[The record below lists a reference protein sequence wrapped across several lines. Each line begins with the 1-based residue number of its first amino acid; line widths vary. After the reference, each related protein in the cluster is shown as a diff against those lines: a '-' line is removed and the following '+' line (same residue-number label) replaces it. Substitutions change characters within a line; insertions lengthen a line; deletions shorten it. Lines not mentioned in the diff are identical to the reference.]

1 MKILSKY
8 LTTVGVASILG
19 LSTAATAATDLTM
32 YYPVAVGGSLTKIVD
47 GMVDKFE
54 AQNPDINVNAIYA
67 GNYNDARV
75 KALAALQSG
84 SPAQLSVMFSI
95 DLHELRNLEA
105 IVAFDDVVSTNE
117 EREWLNSFYPA
128 LMENGKADGK
138 TWGVPFQRSTIV
150 MYYNKDMFRAAGLD
164 PEMPPTS
171 WEEFISM
178 GKKLTTKD
186 DSGTVQQWGAMIPS
200 TGYPYWMFGALT
212 KQNSEVLMNQEGTET
227 YFDKP
232 GVVEALEYWQD
243 LGNKHAMM
251 PKGMIEWGT
260 LRQNF
265 LDQKTAIMWHSTG
278 NLTTVK
284 NKANFD
290 FGVAKLPGNKE
301 LAMLVHSL
309 GLSAFSRADVLE
321 STRVPFYL
329 YVDEFQNFST
339 LAIVNLLSELRK
351 YKLGVVLANQY
362 LAQLENDIRDAVL
375 GNVGTLISFRL
386 GVVDARYMAKEFFP
400 VFDFDDIARLPNY
413 TIYLKLM
420 IDGTPSRAFSAE
432 TLMRPKWATLQKP
445 LF

>member
-1 MKILSKY
+1 MKILSKC
-8 LTTVGVASILG
+8 LTTLGIASIFGLSSVAS
-19 LSTAATAATDLTM
+19 AATDLTM
-32 YYPVAVGGSLTKIVD
+32 YYPVAVGGSLTKVVD
-47 GMVDKFE
+47 GMVEQFE
-54 AQNPDINVNAIYA
+54 AENSDININAIYA

-95 DLHELRNLEA
+95 DIHELRNLDA
-105 IVAFDDVVSTNE
+105 IVAFDDIVSTDA

-150 MYYNKDMFRAAGLD
+150 MYYNKDMFRAAGLN
-164 PEMPPTS
+164 PEKPPTS
-171 WEEFISM
+171 WEEFVSI
-178 GKKLTTKD
+178 GKKLTKKD
-186 DSGTVQQWGAMIPS
+186 SNGTVQQWGAMIPS

-212 KQNSEVLMNQEGTET
+212 KQNSEVLMNQAGTET

-232 GVVEALEYWQD
+232 GVIAALEYWQD

-284 NKANFD
+284 NKAKFD

-301 LAMLVHSL
+301 LGSPT
-309 GLSAFSRADVLE
+309 GGGN
-321 STRVPFYL
+321 FYI
-329 YVDEFQNFST
+329 FKKS
-339 LAIVNLLSELRK
+339 
-351 YKLGVVLANQY
+351 
-362 LAQLENDIRDAVL
+362 
-375 GNVGTLISFRL
+375 
-386 GVVDARYMAKEFFP
+386 
-400 VFDFDDIARLPNY
+400 
-413 TIYLKLM
+413 
-420 IDGTPSRAFSAE
+420 SAE
-432 TLMRPKWATLQKP
+432 EKQAALKFVKFMTSAQQAANWSKSTGYMGVGRVSYTHRTLPTISAR
-445 LF
+445 

>member
-1 MKILSKY
+1 MKTLTKC
-8 LTTVGVASILG
+8 LTTVGVVSILG
-19 LSTAATAATDLTM
+19 FSSAASAGTDLTM

-47 GMVDKFE
+47 GIVDKFE

-75 KALAALQSG
+75 KALAALKSG
-84 SPAQLSVMFSI
+84 EPAQLSVLFSI
-95 DLHELRNLEA
+95 DIHELRNLEA
-105 IVAFDDVVSTNE
+105 IVAFDDIVSTDE

-164 PEMPPTS
+164 PEKPPTT
-171 WEEFISM
+171 WEEFTSM
-178 GKKLTTKD
+178 GKKLVKKD
-186 DSGTVQQWGAMIPS
+186 NNGNIQQWGAMIPS

-212 KQNSEVLMNQEGTET
+212 KQNSEVLMNQAGTET

-232 GVVEALEYWQD
+232 GVIDALEYWQD
-243 LGNKHAMM
+243 LGNKHGVM

-284 NKANFD
+284 NKASFD

-301 LAMLVHSL
+301 LGSPTGGGNFYIFKKSSLEEKQAALKLVKFMTSPEQAAHWSKSTGYMGVGPAAYETETL
-309 GLSAFSRADVLE
+309 KAYLKTFPPAAVARDQLTHATAELSTHDAG
-321 STRVPFYL
+321 RVRKFL
-329 YVDEFQNFST
+329 DD
-339 LAIVNLLSELRK
+339 AIQSALTSQ
-351 YKLGVVLANQY
+351 A
-362 LAQLENDIRDAVL
+362 
-375 GNVGTLISFRL
+375 T
-386 GVVDARYMAKEFFP
+386 AKEALT
-400 VFDFDDIARLPNY
+400 DA
-413 TIYLKLM
+413 
-420 IDGTPSRAFSAE
+420 
-432 TLMRPKWATLQKP
+432 QKQAKSI
-445 LF
+445 LRRYK